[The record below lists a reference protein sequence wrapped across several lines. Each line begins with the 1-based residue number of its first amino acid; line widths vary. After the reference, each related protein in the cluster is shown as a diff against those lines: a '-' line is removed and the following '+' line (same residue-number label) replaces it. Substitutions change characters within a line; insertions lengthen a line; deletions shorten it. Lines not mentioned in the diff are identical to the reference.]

1 MVTLSQ
7 PVASRGRRL
16 PQKRTLQMSLQGR
29 NSVNGFHVFAGSA
42 GETPAV
48 SRMTLLTVLRGVTP
62 VLGGRSPLGVRA
74 VKDSTARLTSP
85 SPRGTASREVP
96 VPGGL

>member
-48 SRMTLLTVLRGVTP
+48 SRMTLLTVLRG
-62 VLGGRSPLGVRA
+62 
-74 VKDSTARLTSP
+74 
-85 SPRGTASREVP
+85 SPRCWE
-96 VPGGL
+96 GGPPSGFGR